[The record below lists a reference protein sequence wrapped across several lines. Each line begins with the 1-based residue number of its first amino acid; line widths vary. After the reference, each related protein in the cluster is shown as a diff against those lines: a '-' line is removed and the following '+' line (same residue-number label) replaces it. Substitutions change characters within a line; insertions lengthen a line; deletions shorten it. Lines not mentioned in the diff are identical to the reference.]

1 MEIVIKC
8 KEEQRQISVEN
19 FDQERFRKIIE
30 EIQNKIPKMT
40 KKDDSYAFEEDVPLL
55 VIESIVNIFRG
66 FKYDCFYFRGCNQIV
81 FDFSKK

>member
-1 MEIVIKC
+1 MEITIKC

-40 KKDDSYAFEEDVPLL
+40 RRDYSYKFEDDVPLL
-55 VIESIVNIFRG
+55 VIQTIVNMFEG
-66 FKYDCFYFRGCNQIV
+66 FKYTCWYSRGDNEIS
-81 FDFSKK
+81 FKLWD